1 MSSNHKEVSF
11 AGLLVPWSS
20 SGGAGAV
27 FLASSMSHLLL
38 LIPTL
43 VTLQIYDRVLGSRRA
58 ETLLMLLAAAAL
70 SLAAWWMVETA
81 RVR

>member
-1 MSSNHKEVSF
+1 
-11 AGLLVPWSS
+11 
-20 SGGAGAV
+20 
-27 FLASSMSHLLL
+27 MSHLLL